1 VRVRRPPQVFDEQFE
16 HAHDLNL
23 RRMQWDDD
31 AATQLARVVG
41 SGALP
46 NLRRLNVAWN
56 QIGDKGAKK
65 LADALEKVRR
75 LPLFSPPPRRVSRR
89 WFCPPS
95 QAVISPSL
103 RWFCPALPLV
113 VIPLFPSLRLDPR
126 RCCRRSRSSSTA
138 ATTRW
143 ASQGCRRCAAP
154 PAGFRCFCP
163 SLWCSSP
170 SPSPS
175 LQALRRAFSACRDA
189 HSQSGWSEER
199 RNEAA
204 AQIQALKRGQ
214 AVRRRSQAGKLG
226 AVSEGSTPGGGRTP
240 GGGKRGATAAG
251 KGSDLAVSTASKSY
265 PPRPVVVAKA

>member
-1 VRVRRPPQVFDEQFE
+1 MRVRRPPQVFDEQFE

-65 LADALEKVRR
+65 LADALEKVRH

-113 VIPLFPSLRLDPR
+113 VIPLFPSLRLP
-126 RCCRRSRSSSTA
+126 A
-138 ATTRW
+138 
-143 ASQGCRRCAAP
+143 QVLP
-154 PAGFRCFCP
+154 PLEKLEYRGNDQMGEP
-163 SLWCSSP
+163 G
-170 SPSPS
+170 
-175 LQALRRAFSACRDA
+175 LQALRRASC
-189 HSQSGWSEER
+189 G
-199 RNEAA
+199 
-204 AQIQALKRGQ
+204 L
-214 AVRRRSQAGKLG
+214 
-226 AVSEGSTPGGGRTP
+226 
-240 GGGKRGATAAG
+240 
-251 KGSDLAVSTASKSY
+251 
-265 PPRPVVVAKA
+265 